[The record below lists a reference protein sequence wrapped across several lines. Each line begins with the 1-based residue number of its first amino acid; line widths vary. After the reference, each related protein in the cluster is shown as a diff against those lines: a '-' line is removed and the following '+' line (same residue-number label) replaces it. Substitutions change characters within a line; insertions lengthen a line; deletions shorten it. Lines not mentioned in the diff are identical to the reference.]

1 MQHHPDE
8 TLSLSGGTLAASPRP
23 SMSTWQS
30 AAASTSATV
39 VETAD
44 ERAPLSTVKEEEEE
58 QQAARSKRGSIDD
71 VYMWVFYWGTMRWFT
86 SFILLGGAA
95 AVIGWKFEEHNLVP
109 YAAPAI
115 GIVSSRRPPLPHVAK
130 REAGISARATSRG
143 G

>member
-1 MQHHPDE
+1 
-8 TLSLSGGTLAASPRP
+8 
-23 SMSTWQS
+23 MSTWQS

-58 QQAARSKRGSIDD
+58 QQAARSKWGSIDM
-71 VYMWVFYWGTMRWFT
+71 VYMWVMFWGILRWCT
-86 SFILLGGAA
+86 SFVLLGGAA
-95 AVIGWKFEEHNLVP
+95 AVIGWKFAEHNLVP

-115 GIVSSRRPPLPHVAK
+115 GIVSSRRPPLPRDAK

-143 G
+143 GE